1 MTEEL
6 KNTVRIIRRAKVATD
21 DRGRSVWV
29 DPVESAELELVSTMM
44 LETMLSGDD
53 LEATR
58 KQLLDVA
65 STSDGLL
72 AHDPEKD
79 AFEIVSDDD
88 LQAALAAAADSPVP
102 APTRNADVVYEIDQT
117 VDDLEE
123 LSLVSTQMLKAMLD
137 PAAVPGGTLLDDDEA
152 LNEEISSGFDPYN
165 SS

>member
-1 MTEEL
+1 MTDEL
-6 KNTVRIIRRAKVATD
+6 KNTVRLIRRAKVATD

-29 DPVESAELELVSTMM
+29 DPVESAELELVSTMR
-44 LETMLSGDD
+44 LETMLSDD
-53 LEATR
+53 DEATR

-65 STSDGLL
+65 NTSEGLL

-88 LQAALAAAADSPVP
+88 LQAALAAAADSSVP
-102 APTRNADVVYEIDQT
+102 AAARSADVVYEVDQT
-117 VDDLEE
+117 IDDLEE

-137 PAAVPGGTLLDDDEA
+137 PAAVPGGTLLDDELSTED
-152 LNEEISSGFDPYN
+152 SPGGFDPYN

>member
-29 DPVESAELELVSTMM
+29 DPVETAELDLVSTAM
-44 LETMLSGDD
+44 LETLLSGDD
-53 LEATR
+53 EATR
-58 KQLLDVA
+58 KHLLDVA

-102 APTRNADVVYEIDQT
+102 APTRSADVVYEIDQT

-137 PAAVPGGTLLDDDEA
+137 PAAVPGGTLLDDDDMQV
-152 LNEEISSGFDPYN
+152 EESGGAFDPYN

>member
-29 DPVESAELELVSTMM
+29 DPVETAELDLVSTAM
-44 LETMLSGDD
+44 LETLLSGDD
-53 LEATR
+53 EATR
-58 KQLLDVA
+58 KHLLDVA

-102 APTRNADVVYEIDQT
+102 APTRSADVVYEIDQT

-137 PAAVPGGTLLDDDEA
+137 PAAVPGGTLLDDDDMQV
-152 LNEEISSGFDPYN
+152 EESSGAFDPYN